1 MSQERGLEISQRLEA
16 LESLLRARG
25 EIEWA
30 RRLDAA
36 VAGGATG
43 TEILVRA
50 GAVVRELRR
59 SRDAKRLGIERDLK
73 ELAGL
78 IDRQLRI

>member
-1 MSQERGLEISQRLEA
+1 MSQERGLEISRRLEA
-16 LESLLRARG
+16 LESSLRRRG
-25 EIEWA
+25 ETGWA
-30 RRLDAA
+30 DRLDAA

-50 GAVVRELRR
+50 GAVVRELQKGG
-59 SRDAKRLGIERDLK
+59 DARRLGIDRDLK

-78 IDRQLRI
+78 IDRQLKV